1 MFVFHG
7 YCGALEDSP
16 EVPPGPFVALAAG
29 DAHLLLV
36 RQDGTA
42 AAVGA
47 NEQGQAAVPAL
58 PPGVKYV
65 APTTRPQVRMGI
77 SREREKTIDPI

>member
-1 MFVFHG
+1 MDILG
-7 YCGALEDSP
+7 RSKLEGSP

-47 NEQGQAAVPAL
+47 NEQGQTAVPAL
-58 PPGVKYV
+58 PPGGGVKYV

-77 SREREKTIDPI
+77 SFLLRE